1 MKDIERIYDK
11 MFENN
16 FCDITLEITRR
27 CNLTC
32 KHCMRGDAQNISMT
46 KPIIDK
52 FFSQTTYINTLLI
65 TGGEPFIDEEI
76 FDYMIDAIIKYD
88 IAIIGMQILSNGTI
102 QSEKIVKSINKLL
115 KHFSKRKS
123 MIRGERFYFFLGFS
137 DDYFHLKQ
145 IPYKKIEETRQYYRN
160 HIICPENVNVD
171 ISLMS
176 EKEDRLGEIASA
188 EDIYAKI
195 SRVGNAEKNNLGHCE
210 CENCY
215 AKHRITFENYS
226 FILCGETILVPFV
239 KCRINILAN
248 GNWGT
253 LFNYTFKDG
262 DNQSIGNIMTD
273 NGTITK
279 KIREYNRFKCLC
291 TCEEAS
297 YFSTSQRIATNDKDF
312 IMYKFDEINEK
323 NYERYKEN
331 AIQDVKKYEKLFKIR
346 EKLRAE
352 KSDIEF
358 EELQEKSEKMYIKD
372 NEPTRYFLNLL
383 RQKLNK

>member
-16 FCDITLEITRR
+16 FCNITLEITRR

-52 FFSQTTYINTLLI
+52 FFSQTTYINSLVI

-88 IAIIGMQILSNGTI
+88 IVIMGMQILSNGTI
-102 QSEKIVKSINKLL
+102 QSKKIARSINKLL
-115 KHFSKRKS
+115 KYFSERKNI
-123 MIRGERFYFFLGFS
+123 IRGEYFHFFLGFS

-145 IPYKKIEETRQYYRN
+145 IPYQKMKETKQYYRKY
-160 HIICPENVNVD
+160 IICPKNVKLD

-176 EKEDRLGEIASA
+176 EKEDRLSEVASDEEIYS
-188 EDIYAKI
+188 KI
-195 SRVGNAEKNNLGHCE
+195 FRVGNAEKNNLGHCI

-215 AKHRITFENYS
+215 AKRRITFENYS
-226 FILCGETILVPFV
+226 FVLCGETILIPFV
-239 KCRINILAN
+239 KCRINILVN
-248 GNWGT
+248 GNWGI
-253 LFNYTFKDG
+253 LANNSFKDG

-273 NGTITK
+273 DGTITK
-279 KIREYNRFKCLC
+279 KIREYNRFKCLY

-297 YFSTSQRIATNDKDF
+297 HFSTAQQIEKNDKNF
-312 IMYKFDEINEK
+312 ILREFDEINEE

-331 AIQDVKKYEKLFKIR
+331 AIQNVKKYEKLFKIR

-352 KSDIEF
+352 IPTLEF
-358 EELQEKSEKMYIKD
+358 EDLQEKSEKMYIKD

-383 RQKLNK
+383 CKKLKK